1 MNIVVIGGGEPGKFG
16 NDFCNRARSE
26 GHRVFIL
33 SHKNYHNQDPLHHYA
48 DFTNPDVVVDAFN
61 KLTKNIDQIDLFVF
75 NTNGYGGPGF
85 PSDFKSTA
93 SINID
98 SYNTGI
104 YYTVILPHLLTVE
117 AFKKMSTGSRFAFL
131 STRMA
136 LEYKRTMY
144 TEMAAYAG
152 TKAYQIH
159 LMIALS
165 HHNDKGAI
173 GTTVCPHFPYDEPDN
188 YKKVFDM
195 TYTYILNF
203 EKNANVEFIA
213 HFDNFHIFN

>member
-16 NDFCNRARSE
+16 NDFCKRARSE
-26 GHRVFIL
+26 GHTVFIL
-33 SHKNYHNQDPLHHYA
+33 SHKDYNNQDPLHHHA
-48 DFTNPDVVVDAFN
+48 DFTNPDAVVDAFN
-61 KLTKNIDQIDLFVF
+61 KLTVNIDQIDLFVF
-75 NTNGYGGPGF
+75 NTSGPGGPNN
-85 PSDFKSTA
+85 PVDFKST
-93 SINID
+93 SVID
-98 SYNTGI
+98 IRGYNNGI
-104 YYTVILPHLLTVE
+104 YYNVILPHLLVIE
-117 AFKKMSTGSRFAFL
+117 SFKKMSVGSKFVFL

-136 LEYKRTMY
+136 LEYKRTSY

-165 HHNDKGAI
+165 HHNDKGVI
-173 GTTVCPHFPYDEPDN
+173 GTTVCPHFPYDKPED

-203 EKNANVEFIA
+203 EKNANVEFISIWK
-213 HFDNFHIFN
+213 DFHIFN

>member
-16 NDFCNRARSE
+16 NDFCKRARSE
-26 GHRVFIL
+26 GHTVFIL
-33 SHKNYHNQDPLHHYA
+33 SHRDYHNQDPLHHHA
-48 DFTNPDVVVDAFN
+48 DFTKPDAVVDAFN
-61 KLTKNIDQIDLFVF
+61 KLTENIDQIDLFVF
-75 NTNGYGGPGF
+75 NTNKGGGPGHL
-85 PSDFKSTA
+85 SDFKSTA

-104 YYTVILPHLLTVE
+104 YYTVILPHLLTIE
-117 AFKKMSTGSRFAFL
+117 AFKKMSTGSRFVFL

-165 HHNDKGAI
+165 NHNDKGVI

-203 EKNANVEFIA
+203 KKNANVEFIA
-213 HFDNFHIFN
+213 HFENFHIFN